1 MAQQKIRYTFNVQDA
16 EGVRASAVLYGTY
29 DDTQIVSVM
38 ASDLAAAK
46 ALIAAVTD
54 AQIIGSEVTL
64 VGTGA
69 AAPGGYADSEVEMV
83 ALLGFHNSAGRTW
96 SDVIPS
102 FKDAAVVAGHVNLS
116 DTDVAAL
123 RVFLE
128 ESTGTFLQTDPNW
141 LRTGALR
148 SAFLGDRK
156 HRRALKHVSY
166 EVAT

>member
-1 MAQQKIRYTFNVQDA
+1 MAQQRIRYTFNVQDA

-29 DDTQIVSVM
+29 DDTLTVAVM
-38 ASDLAAAK
+38 GTDLAAAK

-64 VGTGA
+64 VVTGA

-83 ALLGFHNSAGRTW
+83 ALLSFHNSAGRTW

-102 FKDAAVVAGHVNLS
+102 FKDAAVVAGHIDLT

-128 ESTGTFLQTDPNW
+128 ESTGSFLQTDPNW